1 MAIGYRPEIIQRAFV
16 DFVGSH
22 LHPFW
27 SLTRPKLRLI
37 TRQVINDD
45 LIALQ
50 FEGNYAFNR
59 QVFDRQL
66 GWHGGQYIG
75 LTVIIDGVHHQ
86 RHYSLVG
93 LPKQPLYLYAGID
106 NTKNKQSHI
115 ITIAIKPQGLV
126 SNYLTQQAKLG
137 TIFDSGLPSGEFT
150 LTQSKINVQ
159 SKTNTQRAKHQQ
171 TLPTSSSLLFIAGGS
186 GITPM
191 VGLITQALE
200 QTHQNRIVTLLY
212 YSRIPLAETPFLEHW
227 RQLKDRYPNF
237 NYHFINTEDPNSYL
251 ASTRYLSSDSLL
263 ALNLPLAKT
272 QIFACGS
279 QALLA
284 GLYEAAAEITLPT
297 NKQLRDNI
305 IVESF
310 GNALVGFNMD
320 GYQTFDKTVSVEEHT
335 VYLRSRH
342 RQFSSDT
349 TILIAAEKADVR
361 LAHGCRQ
368 GICHL
373 CRCNKVSG
381 VVKNIQ
387 TGKTSH
393 EGYESIQTCINIAMT
408 DVVLDI

>member
-1 MAIGYRPEIIQRAFV
+1 MAIGYRPEIIQRAFI

-22 LHPFW
+22 VNPFW
-27 SLTRPKLRLI
+27 SWTQPKLRLI
-37 TRQVINDD
+37 ARQVLNHD
-45 LIALQ
+45 LIALH

-59 QVFDRQL
+59 QVFDRQN

-75 LTVIIDGVHHQ
+75 LTVIINGVHHQ

-93 LPKQPLYLYAGID
+93 LPKQPLYLYSGID

-126 SNYLTQQAKLG
+126 SNYLTQQAELG

-150 LTQSKINVQ
+150 LTQSKLNVQ
-159 SKTNTQRAKHQQ
+159 SKIDTPPTKHQQ
-171 TLPTSSSLLFIAGGS
+171 TLPTSLPLLFIAGGS

-191 VGLITQALE
+191 LGLITQALE
-200 QTHQNRIVTLLY
+200 AGHAATLLY
-212 YSRIPLAETPFLEHW
+212 YSRMPLAETPFLEHW

-251 ASTRYLSSDSLL
+251 AGTRYLSSDSLR
-263 ALNLPLAKT
+263 ALNLPLAET
-272 QIFACGS
+272 QIFVCGS

-284 GLYEAAAEITLPT
+284 GLYKATAEIPSPI

-310 GNALVGFNMD
+310 GNALVGFNID
-320 GYQTFDKTVSVEEHT
+320 DYQTFDKTVSVEEHT

-349 TILIAAEKADVR
+349 TILIAAENADVR
-361 LAHGCRQ
+361 LANGCRQ
-368 GICHL
+368 GICQL

-387 TGKTSH
+387 TGKISH